1 MSSMLASDLNNPA
14 FVGAVNP
21 DSMLSAEFY
30 WHEPE
35 DVHKSEAAGKIVRL
49 PKMPYIRIQQPG
61 DHTSIMETPVTERHK
76 QRWPEKWLY
85 FQIENNMIEGA
96 AEIPGWKIEE
106 WTHLNPDQVR
116 ELKHMR
122 FTVVEQI
129 ANASDSQCQKIGM
142 SGMSIREAARQ
153 ALRARLGVELK
164 QEMDAKDAKIS
175 ALETANKELIER
187 FAKFEA
193 FMAASSG
200 PDASEE
206 VPQKRKYT
214 RKTVVT
220 EENNGQ

>member
-1 MSSMLASDLNNPA
+1 MSLLASDLNNPA

-21 DSMLSAEFY
+21 DSILSVEFF

-35 DVHKSEAAGKIVRL
+35 DVHKSEAAGKVVRL
-49 PKMPYIRIQQPG
+49 PKMPYIRIQAPG
-61 DHTSIMETPVTERHK
+61 DHTSIMEAPVTERHK
-76 QRWPEKWLY
+76 QRWPDKWLY
-85 FQIENNMIEGA
+85 FQIENNMVEGA

-129 ANASDSQCQKIGM
+129 ANASDAQCQKIGM
-142 SGMSIREAARQ
+142 SGMSIREAARL
-153 ALRARLGVELK
+153 ALRSRLGVELK

-175 ALETANKELIER
+175 ALENANKELTEK

-193 FMAASSG
+193 FMAASV
-200 PDASEE
+200 SEE
-206 VPQKRKYT
+206 MPKKRGRPPK
-214 RKTVVT
+214 
-220 EENNGQ
+220 EEVNG

>member
-21 DSMLSAEFY
+21 DSMLSAEFF

-49 PKMPYIRIQQPG
+49 PKIPYVRIQVPG
-61 DHTSIMETPVTERHK
+61 DHTSIMEAPVTERHK
-76 QRWPEKWLY
+76 QRWPDKWLY

-116 ELKHMR
+116 ELRHMR

-129 ANASDSQCQKIGM
+129 ANASDAQCQKIGM

-175 ALETANKELIER
+175 ALETANKELSEK

-193 FMAASSG
+193 FMAASV
-200 PDASEE
+200 PASS
-206 VPQKRKYT
+206 
-214 RKTVVT
+214 T
-220 EENNGQ
+220 EEPVKKRGRPPKEITPEEDNG

>member
-1 MSSMLASDLNNPA
+1 MSMLASDLNNPV
-14 FVGAVNP
+14 FVGPVNP
-21 DSMLSAEFY
+21 DSMLSVEFY

-35 DVHKSEAAGKIVRL
+35 DVHKSEAAGKVVRL
-49 PKMPYIRIQQPG
+49 PKMPYVRIQQPG
-61 DHTSIMETPVTERHK
+61 DHTSIMESPVTERHK
-76 QRWPEKWLY
+76 QRWPDKWLY
-85 FQIENNMIEGA
+85 FQIENNMVEGA

-129 ANASDSQCQKIGM
+129 ANASDAQCQRIGM

-164 QEMDAKDAKIS
+164 QEMEAKDAKIS
-175 ALETANKELIER
+175 ALETANKELIEK

-193 FMAASSG
+193 FMAASG
-200 PDASEE
+200 PSE
-206 VPQKRKYT
+206 VPKKRGRPPKND
-214 RKTVVT
+214 VT
-220 EENNGQ
+220 PEEDNG

>member
-1 MSSMLASDLNNPA
+1 MSMLASDLNNPA
-14 FVGAVNP
+14 FVGPVNP
-21 DSMLSAEFY
+21 DSMLSVEFY

-35 DVHKSEAAGKIVRL
+35 DVHKSEAAGKVVRL
-49 PKMPYIRIQQPG
+49 PKMPYVRIQQPG
-61 DHTSIMETPVTERHK
+61 DHTSIMESPVTERHK
-76 QRWPEKWLY
+76 QRWPDKWLY
-85 FQIENNMIEGA
+85 FQIENNMVEGA

-129 ANASDSQCQKIGM
+129 ANASDAQCQRIGM

-164 QEMDAKDAKIS
+164 QEMEAKDAKIS
-175 ALETANKELIER
+175 ALETANKELIEK

-193 FMAASSG
+193 FMAASG
-200 PDASEE
+200 PSE
-206 VPQKRKYT
+206 VPKKRGRPPKND
-214 RKTVVT
+214 VT
-220 EENNGQ
+220 PEEDNG

>member
-1 MSSMLASDLNNPA
+1 MLASDLNNPA
-14 FVGAVNP
+14 FVGPVNP

-35 DVHKSEAAGKIVRL
+35 DVHKSEVAGKVVRL